1 MAHGLHHAS
10 RTKAAPQIHQITKE
24 EGILMKPFPIWVT
37 AGIVGMAG
45 GIIGILIAIGNA
57 LIEWGMQ

>member
-1 MAHGLHHAS
+1 
-10 RTKAAPQIHQITKE
+10 
-24 EGILMKPFPIWVT
+24 MKPFPIWVT